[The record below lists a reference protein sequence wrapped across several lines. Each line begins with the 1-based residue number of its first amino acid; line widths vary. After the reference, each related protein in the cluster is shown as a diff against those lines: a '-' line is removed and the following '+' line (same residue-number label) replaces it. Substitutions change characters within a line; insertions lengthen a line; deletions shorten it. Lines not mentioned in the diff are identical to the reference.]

1 MKKLLGACCALAA
14 LSAPAIAADMFVPKA
29 PPPPVTT
36 TWNGFYIGGNVG
48 YGVTNDPITET
59 TVAGPGLAAIS
70 FIPAGTPLY
79 GGAPQFDLTQRTWN
93 GGGQF
98 GYNWQLNPILVVG
111 FETDIQ
117 GQGANGATQ
126 NCVLPCNTRLPAT
139 PGLAF
144 FPSVFSNNSV
154 TSNLEWFG
162 TVRGR
167 VGYTNGPTLFYL
179 TGGLAYGEIQRSG
192 SVSGST
198 VFAFGGAPI
207 NSFAGSFNESTM
219 KVGWTVGAGI
229 EAQLMGNWT
238 AKAEY
243 LYVDLGTVTNT
254 FNDAFFAGFGTPGVA
269 ATRTITGDVSEHIFR
284 LGLNYKFAGM
294 SWF

>member
-1 MKKLLGACCALAA
+1 MPQAA
-14 LSAPAIAADMFVPKA
+14 
-29 PPPPVTT
+29 
-36 TWNGFYIGGNVG
+36 
-48 YGVTNDPITET
+48 
-59 TVAGPGLAAIS
+59 
-70 FIPAGTPLY
+70 PLY
-79 GGAPQFDLTQRTWN
+79 GSTPQFDLSQRTWN

-98 GYNWQLNPILVVG
+98 GYNWQLNPIFVVG

-139 PGLAF
+139 PGLTF

-154 TSNLEWFG
+154 SSNLEWFG

-229 EAQLMGNWT
+229 EAQLIGNWT

-254 FNDAFFAGFGTPGVA
+254 FNDAFFAGVGTPGVA
-269 ATRTITGDVSEHIFR
+269 ATRTSP
-284 LGLNYKFAGM
+284 AM
-294 SWF
+294 